1 MALPGK
7 DIVAAVALTVLML
20 LMVVSGGALVTKGIP
35 PLRLLTLRSARAAR
49 AVAVLEVVAVVLIV
63 PGTLALYS
71 AYVRQLWARSQN

>member
-35 PLRLLTLRSARAAR
+35 PLRLLTPVSYTHL
-49 AVAVLEVVAVVLIV
+49 
-63 PGTLALYS
+63 
-71 AYVRQLWARSQN
+71 